1 MIEAL
6 WSVEFS
12 TNLGMYGFGVAVFE
26 TKRILGGDS
35 GMTYVGS
42 YEVDHNN
49 TIHCKIHVQK
59 YADIPDMNSSLG
71 LDDFNLEV
79 TGKVTHEEMNLS
91 GHVVEDTSRQIN
103 IHAIRRAELP

>member
-6 WSVEFS
+6 WSVDFS
-12 TNLGMYGFGVAVFE
+12 TNLGMHGFGIAVFE

-35 GMTYVGS
+35 GMIYVGS
-42 YEVDHNN
+42 YEVDHDN
-49 TIHCKIHVQK
+49 IVHCKIHVHK

-71 LDDFNLEV
+71 LDEFNLEM
-79 TGKVTHEEMNLS
+79 TGKVTYQEMNLS
-91 GHVVEDTSRQIN
+91 GHVVEDTSRQVN